1 MNVTGAVSL
10 IALDWYDGRLG
21 YYQPDCPCLVV
32 CFDNGRCQIMK
43 NESDDRKFHKFCFCT
58 LGRSYTSI
66 GDLLMFQ

>member
-43 NESDDRKFHKFCFCT
+43 NESDDRKFKNVSNLFI
-58 LGRSYTSI
+58 LK
-66 GDLLMFQ
+66 